1 MRAMILRLISDLR
14 GNMVSPEDAN
24 KRDTSQTTDAGQ
36 TTDASKTAD
45 ASKTGDT
52 SKTGDAGET
61 TDSGKPKEIREEPP
75 SPQPEAAHDD
85 RRAQERT
92 ETILSEIEDA
102 TYKVLR
108 KHQDKKTE

>member
-1 MRAMILRLISDLR
+1 MILRLISALR
-14 GNMVSPEDAN
+14 GNMGSPEDAN
-24 KRDTSQTTDAGQ
+24 KRDASQTTDASKTTDARKRTDAGQ
-36 TTDASKTAD
+36 TTDS
-45 ASKTGDT
+45 S
-52 SKTGDAGET
+52 
-61 TDSGKPKEIREEPP
+61 KPKETREETP
-75 SPQPEAAHDD
+75 SPQPEAAQDD